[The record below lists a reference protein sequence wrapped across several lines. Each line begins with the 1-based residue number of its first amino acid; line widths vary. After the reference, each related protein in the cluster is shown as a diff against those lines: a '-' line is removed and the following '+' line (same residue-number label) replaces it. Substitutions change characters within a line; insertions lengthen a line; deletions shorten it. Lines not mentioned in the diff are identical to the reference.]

1 MDKAKKISQI
11 EEFANQNSSI
21 QLLGYDPTSNK
32 VGSMP
37 LAAITSKTA
46 YCGCR
51 WKKSEAKPEG
61 EPFGDLTMLANLPS
75 ILGLGGYLVRN
86 DHTRRKLDPNNHRL
100 FASGG
105 VAALDGT
112 MGHYQWGWNV
122 PWYYAHWEDDI
133 YECEAISTAPISG
146 HWNYKIPV
154 ASMSCSGAAA
164 LDRTNLLLVSF
175 CNRTAQY
182 RGGDNKPDNDDKW
195 NTLLGKAVN
204 SVNEELLQD
213 YAEKN
218 GDRWGASMF
227 QMVFAIGVLTR
238 IIFHNRNIQA
248 PYNAA
253 LTADGL
259 HQGGLGLGIDNV
271 ASDYGG
277 QYATLDLDALADKGD
292 ALGVFSVSV
301 DKGDGTSKVIRNIPC
316 FFGLKNWYHN
326 MWMMMHGVILQA
338 TANKTFDV
346 YILRK
351 WTKAAVNTSS
361 TSGFVKVGS
370 IPAASAEGWL
380 WTKRMNLDN
389 LIMFPLEFGGSPST
403 YYSDGFYHPAITS
416 GVRGL
421 AAFCYAS
428 AGSAAGSCAL
438 AANLGLTVSY
448 VDYGAFLCEADEDW
462 DTEAFYV
469 A

>member
-1 MDKAKKISQI
+1 MNKAQKISAI
-11 EEFANQNSSI
+11 EEFSNQNSSI
-21 QLLGYDPTSNK
+21 RLLGYDPSSNK
-32 VGSMP
+32 VGVMP
-37 LAAITSKTA
+37 LSAITSKTA
-46 YCGCR
+46 YCGVR
-51 WKKSEAKPEG
+51 WKKAEAKTEG

-75 ILGLGGYLVRN
+75 ILGLGGYLVKN
-86 DHTRRKLDPNNHRL
+86 DHSRRKLDPTSHRR

-122 PWYYAHWEDDI
+122 PWYYAHWEDDV
-133 YECEAISTAPISG
+133 YECEAVSTAPISG

-154 ASMSCSGAAA
+154 ASMSCAGAAA
-164 LDRTNLLLVSF
+164 LDRTNNILVSF

-182 RGGDNKPDNDDKW
+182 RGGNNVADNDSKW

-204 SVNEELLQD
+204 TVNEELLQD

-227 QMVFAIGVLTR
+227 QMVFAVGVLTR

-248 PYNAA
+248 AYNAA

-259 HQGGLGLGIDNV
+259 RQGGLGSGIDNV
-271 ASDYGG
+271 STDFGA
-277 QYATLDLDALADKGD
+277 QFATLDLDALADKGD
-292 ALGVFSVSV
+292 ATGVFSVTV
-301 DKGDGTSKVIRNIPC
+301 DKGDGTNEVIRGVPC

-338 TANKTFDV
+338 TANKTLDV
-346 YILRK
+346 FILRK

-361 TSGFVKVGS
+361 TSGFSKVGS
-370 IPAASAEGWL
+370 IPAADAAAWL
-380 WTKRMNLDN
+380 WPKRMNLDN
-389 LIMFPLEFGGSPST
+389 MLMFPLEFGGSEST
-403 YYSDGFYHPAITS
+403 CYADGFYHPAVTS
-416 GVRGL
+416 GLRGL
-421 AAFCYAS
+421 AAFAYAGHGGT
-428 AGSAAGSCAL
+428 AGSGAL
-438 AANLGLTVSY
+438 HANFAPSVSSAY
-448 VDYGAFLCEADEDW
+448 YGAFLCEADEDW
-462 DTEAFYV
+462 DTAATWV